1 MANLGQIFLAE
12 LIGTFIFLGVIMHV
26 VSKNEDMKWIKIGLA
41 LAVAILLLGSVSGG
55 KYNPA
60 VSLMFFVAN
69 KTPVSQFIIELIAQ
83 IVGTFAALGLYYG
96 VIN

>member
-26 VSKNEDMKWIKIGLA
+26 VSKKEEMAWIKIGLA
-41 LAVAILLLGSVSGG
+41 LAVAILILGSVSGG

-69 KTPVSQFIIELIAQ
+69 KTPISQFIIEIIAQ
-83 IVGTFAALGLYYG
+83 IIGALAALGLYYG

>member
-60 VSLMFFVAN
+60 VSFMFFVAN
-69 KTPVSQFIIELIAQ
+69 KTPIAQFIIEIIAQ
-83 IVGTFAALGLYYG
+83 IIGALAALGLYYG